1 MNSIKAGKVTISNSP
16 VATDPFIIALI
27 ESCASS
33 AAKLPMPIELKR
45 GVATI
50 PLSGIDV
57 PFHSTHLRGGVDT
70 FRSFLLE
77 NLKADALRSD
87 KLVGKYIPNL
97 VAKPFEISREYLDEC
112 YKLTGSPKLESLLK
126 EVCLF

>member
-1 MNSIKAGKVTISNSP
+1 
-16 VATDPFIIALI
+16 
-27 ESCASS
+27 
-33 AAKLPMPIELKR
+33 MPIELKR

-57 PFHSTHLRGGVDT
+57 PFHSTHLRGGVDM

-77 NLKADALRSD
+77 NFTADTVQAG

-97 VAKPFEISREYLDEC
+97 IAKPFEISREYVDEC
-112 YKLTGSPKLESLLK
+112 YKLTSSPRLSYILK
-126 EVCLF
+126 EVYHLRYFERRRANAIL